1 MRKLIST
8 SQLLLTHYPLNRSTL
23 TCQFSLSESNLNW
36 QSLFTELFTALHL
49 GLCLIYVA
57 DVTSRRR
64 LRSSTSSELVIPL
77 SRLVTVGDRSFAAAA
92 WFQAL
97 EHAARGHYICAVST
111 AVSTKTEGAFVSAIL
126 SGHYTVARL
135 ACCALWS
142 LKFLL
147 RPP

>member
-1 MRKLIST
+1 MDRGAVTRKLIST

-23 TCQFSLSESNLNW
+23 TCQFLLSESDLNW
-36 QSLFTELFTALHL
+36 RQSLFTELFTALHL
-49 GLCLIYVA
+49 GVCLIYVA

-111 AVSTKTEGAFVSAIL
+111 AVSTKTEGAFVSSIL
-126 SGHYTVARL
+126 SGHYTVACL
-135 ACCALWS
+135 ACCQW
-142 LKFLL
+142 LK
-147 RPP
+147 